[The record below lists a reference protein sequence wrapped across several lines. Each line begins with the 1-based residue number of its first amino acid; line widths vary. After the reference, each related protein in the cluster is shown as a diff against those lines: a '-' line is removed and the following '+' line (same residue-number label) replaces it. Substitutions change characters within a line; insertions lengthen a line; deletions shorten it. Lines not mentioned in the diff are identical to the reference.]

1 MGSTETFK
9 RVSGRRCG
17 LQHKYKRGSR
27 GPGQFNSPVEIELY
41 SDDLSQIERKTKE
54 LRAYIESN
62 IEGITGIDDSLPKY
76 KIEWK
81 VDVDKERAFQ
91 SGISLFDIGAAIQMV
106 TSGIK
111 LGEYRPD
118 DSKEEID
125 IRARFQKIKEL
136 YQASMRLL

>member
-1 MGSTETFK
+1 MGSTRLLRESVADVVGYNINIK
-9 RVSGRRCG
+9 EV
-17 LQHKYKRGSR
+17 QD
-27 GPGQFNSPVEIELY
+27 GPGQFSSPVEIELY

-91 SGISLFDIGAAIQMV
+91 SGISLFDIGAAIQW
-106 TSGIK
+106 
-111 LGEYRPD
+111 
-118 DSKEEID
+118 
-125 IRARFQKIKEL
+125 
-136 YQASMRLL
+136 